1 MLQKSKEKSLL
12 HIDNDNDASIICG
25 ERNID
30 ISNYFRECPTS
41 YENIPYFCFSI
52 LPFITFFICSY
63 SVIYYGCSNKTL

>member
-1 MLQKSKEKSLL
+1 MLQKSNEKSLL

-30 ISNYFRECPTS
+30 INNYFHECSTL
-41 YENIPYFCFSI
+41 YDIIPYFCFSI

-63 SVIYYGCSNKTL
+63 SVIYYGCSNNI

>member
-30 ISNYFRECPTS
+30 IPNYFRECSTS

-63 SVIYYGCSNKTL
+63 SVIYYGCSNKFR